1 MRHHNKNR
9 IFGRTRRGRTALL
22 RSLAISL
29 IENGKIL
36 TTEARAKELRPYIER
51 LVTYGKKG
59 TLAARRQAATKLG
72 EPRAATIKKL
82 FDEIA
87 KEYSDRSGGYTRITK
102 AGPTLAGRR
111 EAVIEFVK

>member
-9 IFGRTRRGRTALL
+9 TLGRTRNGRTALI

-29 IENGKIL
+29 IEKGKIQ
-36 TTEARAKELRPYIER
+36 TTEAKAKELRPYVER

-59 TLAARRQAATKLG
+59 TLAARRTAATKLG
-72 EPRAATIKKL
+72 EPKADTIKKL

-87 KEYSDRSGGYTRITK
+87 KEYADRNGGYTRIIKTGQT
-102 AGPTLAGRR
+102 AAGRK
-111 EAVIEFVK
+111 EAVIEFV